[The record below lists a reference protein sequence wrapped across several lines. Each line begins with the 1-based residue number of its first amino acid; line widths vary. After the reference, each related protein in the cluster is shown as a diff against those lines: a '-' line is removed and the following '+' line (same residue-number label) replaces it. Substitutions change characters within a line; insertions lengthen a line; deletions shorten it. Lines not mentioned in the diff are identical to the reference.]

1 MPPPR
6 QRRRHV
12 RGMAACAWL
21 LFFAACA
28 STRDGGAGALEPRF
42 IAVHNALAAMG
53 LAQVGA
59 IQQGM
64 LGEGQTAR
72 VTLDLPAGCV
82 TVAAIGGAGFRD
94 IDATL
99 LDSREAPLAHDTTTE
114 PQAVLRPCLESAGT
128 YVLIVRATA
137 GSGSWV
143 TAAWAGGVTGV
154 SAASPAPAE
163 ANGTCDAPIPLSP
176 G

>member
-1 MPPPR
+1 MPRARFRPR
-6 QRRRHV
+6 TAFA
-12 RGMAACAWL
+12 GL
-21 LFFAACA
+21 LLVGACA
-28 STRDGGAGALEPRF
+28 STRDGGGALEPRF

-59 IQQGM
+59 IQQGV

-82 TVAAIGGAGFRD
+82 TVAAIGGGGFRD

-99 LDSREAPLAHDTTTE
+99 LDAREAPLAHDTTTE

-128 YVLIVRATA
+128 
-137 GSGSWV
+137 
-143 TAAWAGGVTGV
+143 
-154 SAASPAPAE
+154 
-163 ANGTCDAPIPLSP
+163 
-176 G
+176 